1 MLYFLSIFKL
11 KKKNK
16 NKKGFALILAMLV
29 MVSLAAMSIAMY
41 EIILKSSKSTV
52 ATSQKGTVVHVAEF
66 ALEAGRLWL
75 ADQLS
80 LSGINPITI
89 INDETEQVS
98 GDCLA
103 LHGYT
108 DTTAYVYYANK
119 VSNVSFGPSDDTN
132 FGRYT
137 YAYYVQR
144 TGHHSTINGFN
155 YIPQSTTGPETMTS
169 GTTNNRRIFYRV
181 IACGYGPNST
191 YIVPLQGYFSGGGD
205 DPSGATN
212 ANLDARSLKSE
223 GYFKP

>member
-1 MLYFLSIFKL
+1 MLCFINLFKI
-11 KKKNK
+11 KKDK

-29 MVSLAAMSIAMY
+29 MLSLAAMSVAMY
-41 EIILKSSKSTV
+41 EIILKSTKSTV
-52 ATSQKGTVVHVAEF
+52 STSQKGTVVHVAEF

-75 ADQLS
+75 VDQLS
-80 LSGINPITI
+80 LSGIDPITV
-89 INDETEQVS
+89 INNQSERVS
-98 GDCLA
+98 GNCLA

-108 DTTAYVYYANK
+108 DTTAYVYFANK
-119 VSNVSFGPSDDTN
+119 VANVSFGPSDDAN

-137 YAYYVQR
+137 YTYYVQR
-144 TGHHSTINGFN
+144 TGYHSTINGYN
-155 YIPQSTTGPETMTS
+155 YIPQSTTGPETMSS

-181 IACGYGPNST
+181 IACGYGPDSS

-205 DPSGATN
+205 DPSGEAN